1 MLDKLSQYYKQCCA
15 NYSDLQP
22 EKFNFNQPPRISF
35 PFHLKIDRF
44 AEQKQLK
51 YPRRRQSSPPICKN
65 KLIFDTSNKAT
76 GNDKG
81 NDRKKK
87 KKKPIDNGYCKTI
100 GIWQGKRSLARVKKR
115 MKAIVGWVFAL
126 IHYRPWPRRVPLS
139 VISSKL
145 LFAVGLK
152 RQSTW
157 LTGRRGARCRQ
168 RRPVFRSCT
177 ILPLCSP
184 SSCPHPLLN

>member
-1 MLDKLSQYYKQCCA
+1 
-15 NYSDLQP
+15 
-22 EKFNFNQPPRISF
+22 
-35 PFHLKIDRF
+35 
-44 AEQKQLK
+44 
-51 YPRRRQSSPPICKN
+51 
-65 KLIFDTSNKAT
+65 
-76 GNDKG
+76 
-81 NDRKKK
+81 
-87 KKKPIDNGYCKTI
+87 
-100 GIWQGKRSLARVKKR
+100 

-177 ILPLCSP
+177 ILRTLFSPLRA
-184 SSCPHPLLN
+184 PLLNYSPAHKTIIYLLGPLKSLLTTVDEISLCYVCHIRCTTDEKFRWHGCVTLAVPWARYLASFNWMRDISSMVLQQWQSWHWDFSSDDIVKMILLRREEWHPW